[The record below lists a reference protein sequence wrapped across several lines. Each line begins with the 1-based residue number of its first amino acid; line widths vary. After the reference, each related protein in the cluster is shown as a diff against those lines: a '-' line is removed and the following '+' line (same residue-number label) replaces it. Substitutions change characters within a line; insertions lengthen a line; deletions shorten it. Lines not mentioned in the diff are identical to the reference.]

1 MLKLLKTINT
11 LEDLKRLDKS
21 ELKILAKEIRYFF
34 IKSLSKTGGHLA
46 SNLGV
51 VELTIAL
58 HYIFNSPEDK
68 VIWDVGHQSY
78 VHKILT
84 GRRELFKSLR
94 QIDGMSGFPKRK
106 ESIHDIFETG
116 HSSTSIS
123 AALGIAK
130 ARDLRGDKNHVIAV
144 IGDGAL
150 TGGMAF
156 EALNNLGKENTN
168 LIIVLNDNEMSI
180 SKNVGAIGKYL
191 NKLRSSKDYIKVKQ
205 GVEGT
210 LKQVPAVG
218 EYMIMGLK
226 RTKDSLKRVL
236 IQNTLFEQMGVKY
249 LGPIDGH
256 SFDELLDV
264 FDAARGIEGPVLIH
278 VNTKKGKGYKVA
290 EEDPSKYHGIT
301 PFDIETGEILRK
313 PGEITFSEAFAK
325 AMLAMGKENDKV
337 IGITAAMTEGTGLL
351 PFARAFPKRFF
362 DVGIAEQHAVT
373 FAAGLASS
381 GYKPVVAI
389 YSSFIQRAYD
399 QILHDVCLQKLPV
412 VFAIDR
418 AGIVGED
425 GSTHQGIFDVSFLS
439 AMPHIKILSPK
450 MPEEIES
457 CMRYALEQDVPVAI
471 RYPRGSVTID
481 PKYQLDYL
489 DCCYKF
495 LNKGNSIVILT
506 YGRFVKTALDVMEL
520 FKTQGISI
528 SVVEAPCVHPIDYK
542 ALDSILIGHDY
553 VFVLEDSIVRGGL
566 GEKVLSYLASTPYKA
581 NGYIFGYQDGI
592 IHHGKV
598 EILIERCGLDKEGIY
613 NKIRCITNLP

>member
-1 MLKLLKTINT
+1 MLKVLRTINT
-11 LEDLKRLDKS
+11 LKDLKKLDKD
-21 ELKILAKEIRYFF
+21 ELKVLAKDIRYFL
-34 IKSLSKTGGHLA
+34 IKSLSRTGGHLA

-58 HYIFNSPEDK
+58 HYIFDSPEDK
-68 VIWDVGHQSY
+68 IIWDVGHQSY

-84 GRRELFKSLR
+84 GRRDSFKTLR
-94 QIDGMSGFPKRK
+94 QADGMSGFPKRK
-106 ESIHDIFETG
+106 ESVHDIFETG

-130 ARDLRGDKNHVIAV
+130 ARDLHGDKNHVIAV

-210 LKQVPAVG
+210 LKQVPTLG
-218 EYMIMGLK
+218 EYMIKGLK

-236 IQNTLFEQMGVKY
+236 IQNTLFEQMGVRY

-256 SFDELLDV
+256 NFDELLAI
-264 FDAARGIEGPVLIH
+264 FDAAKNVEGPVLIH
-278 VNTKKGKGYKVA
+278 VKTKKGKGYKVA

-301 PFDIETGEILRK
+301 PFDIETGEVLRK
-313 PGEITFSEAFAK
+313 PGEITFSEGFSK
-325 AMLAMGKENDKV
+325 AMLSLGNENEKIV
-337 IGITAAMTEGTGLL
+337 GITAAMTEGTGLL
-351 PFARAFPKRFF
+351 PFAKAYPKRFF

-381 GYKPVVAI
+381 GYRPVVAI

-412 VFAIDR
+412 IFAIDR
-418 AGIVGED
+418 AGLVGED

-439 AMPHIKILSPK
+439 TMPNIKILSPK
-450 MPEEIES
+450 MPEEMES
-457 CMRYALEQDVPVAI
+457 CMRYALEQDDPIAI
-471 RYPRGSVTID
+471 RYPRGSITID
-481 PKYQLDYL
+481 KDYQLDYV

-506 YGRFVKTALDVMEL
+506 YGRFVKTALEVMEL
-520 FKTQGISI
+520 FKAQGINI
-528 SVVEAPCVHPIDYK
+528 SVVEAPCVYPIDYK
-542 ALDSILIGHDY
+542 ALDSILLAHDY
-553 VFVLEDSIVRGGL
+553 VFTVEDNIVSGGL
-566 GEKVLSYLASTPYKA
+566 GEKVLAYLAST
-581 NGYIFGYQDGI
+581 GYPAKGYTFGYQEGV

-598 EILIERCGLDKEGIY
+598 DILIERCGLDKEGIFE
-613 NKIRCITNLP
+613 KIKCITNLP